1 MRRYFRTHLLHTFTW
16 FCCRVVRTAACLG
29 LLVICASIAASA
41 QNGQKNSNN
50 ASAVLH
56 INVIVVPTVM
66 LPPVKKMNAQDSVIT
81 YNVPSAAQNVEM
93 RERTRIL
100 SRSGTGS
107 VVLKTT
113 TVVAQ

>member
-1 MRRYFRTHLLHTFTW
+1 MRRYFRTHLLRTFTW
-16 FCCRVVRTAACLG
+16 FCCRAVRTAACMG
-29 LLVICASIAASA
+29 LLVICFSMAAPA
-41 QNGQKNSNN
+41 QNGQKNSTS

-66 LPPVKKMNAQDSVIT
+66 LPPLKKLSAQDSVIT
-81 YNVPSAAQNVEM
+81 YNVPNAAQKVEM
-93 RERTRIL
+93 REKTQIL
-100 SRSGTGS
+100 SRTGAGS

>member
-1 MRRYFRTHLLHTFTW
+1 M
-16 FCCRVVRTAACLG
+16 G
-29 LLVICASIAASA
+29 LLVICFSMAAPA
-41 QNGQKNSNN
+41 QNGQKNSTS

-66 LPPVKKMNAQDSVIT
+66 LPPLKKLSAQDSVIT
-81 YNVPSAAQNVEM
+81 YNVPNAAQKVEM
-93 RERTRIL
+93 REKTQIL
-100 SRSGTGS
+100 SRTGAGS